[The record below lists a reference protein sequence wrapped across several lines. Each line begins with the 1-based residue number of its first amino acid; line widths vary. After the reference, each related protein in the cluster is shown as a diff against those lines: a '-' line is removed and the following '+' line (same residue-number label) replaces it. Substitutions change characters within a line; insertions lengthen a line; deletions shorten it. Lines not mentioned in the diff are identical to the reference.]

1 MPKYSHI
8 LHIMSRSTISLSA
21 RLLLGTS
28 AIILPFVLARSSIR
42 ATTLSLFTL
51 TPTLVFF
58 RLSRAK
64 RQKSPVDRADFE
76 LMLWTYFTMASVG
89 FCLSSLLQLAA
100 LMGSVH
106 FLLDAETKH
115 QFMTE
120 FFRTS
125 LEGLDTEQLKI
136 RASISNTWQNWC
148 INFILFF
155 FIAGFGEETLKFMPI
170 IYARKKYKGT
180 STYIDLAAAGA
191 LGYGTMESIL
201 FVRLACTT
209 GESGW
214 FEPSLTMLE
223 RVVSGSTGHALLSIL
238 TALRAIRRDSCGEPT
253 NTWRLLS
260 PSACLHGAFNFFA
273 VSLST
278 LDGNVG
284 FIRPKGVWKHMAMY
298 CMLAATYAG
307 MLAWMRREWKY
318 IQSHSIQSKM

>member
-1 MPKYSHI
+1 MP
-8 LHIMSRSTISLSA
+8 RSTLSLSA

-28 AIILPFVLARSSIR
+28 AIFLPFVLARSSIR

-89 FCLSSLLQLAA
+89 FCLSSLFQLAA

-106 FLLDAETKH
+106 FLFDGETKH

-155 FIAGFGEETLKFMPI
+155 FIAGF
-170 IYARKKYKGT
+170 
-180 STYIDLAAAGA
+180 AG
-191 LGYGTMESIL
+191 
-201 FVRLACTT
+201 
-209 GESGW
+209 
-214 FEPSLTMLE
+214 
-223 RVVSGSTGHALLSIL
+223 LS
-238 TALRAIRRDSCGEPT
+238 S
-253 NTWRLLS
+253 
-260 PSACLHGAFNFFA
+260 
-273 VSLST
+273 SLS
-278 LDGNVG
+278 
-284 FIRPKGVWKHMAMY
+284 
-298 CMLAATYAG
+298 
-307 MLAWMRREWKY
+307 
-318 IQSHSIQSKM
+318 SK